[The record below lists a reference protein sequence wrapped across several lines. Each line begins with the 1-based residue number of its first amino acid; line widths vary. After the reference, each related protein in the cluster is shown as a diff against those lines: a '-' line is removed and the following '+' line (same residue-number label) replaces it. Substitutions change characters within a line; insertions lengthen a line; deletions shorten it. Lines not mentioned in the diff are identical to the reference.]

1 MSIFFNFAINYRFE
15 MKDSKNNPDPV
26 YSKNT
31 IEFVAVAKSYCDFLD
46 QLEVIE
52 KSSFVETM
60 IRLLPLLYLKGSL
73 LPQTESF
80 DENQPEIFAT
90 EMQYESIASSVRDFL
105 GSDDNYLEILRNAP
119 SQETDNYLASISEDI
134 ADIWQDLYNFVE
146 TFRQGNEYAMN
157 EALYICKNNFAS
169 FWGRS
174 IVNVLRALHEVYY
187 TDTEGQD
194 EDM

>member
-1 MSIFFNFAINYRFE
+1 

-73 LPQTESF
+73 LPLTESF

-157 EALYICKNNFAS
+157 EALYTCKNNFAS